1 MRKRR
6 DDYKETTYSQAV
18 YIKFYLSPSKGK
30 KIVFAPQTFL
40 LRLVRRHM
48 SMRVTS
54 GFRTSGML
62 VVLRVVAVVVRPVAV
77 VAAPATPTDD
87 PFSSRFS
94 SSQTEIASDEA
105 SSTSSTSTPV
115 TYALISA
122 ALVMVAGTMA
132 GLTVGLLGIDP
143 IELELRA
150 ESEVQSA
157 DRDAAR
163 SIRRVT
169 SKHHWLLC
177 TLLLVNAFASEAL
190 PLCLNQV
197 VGFRLGLGVSV
208 VCVLLFGEILPSA
221 LFTGPRRVRLA
232 AKSVPFVNAL
242 MWVTSPISW
251 PLAYGL
257 DKMIGQ
263 HSMNTRLNRS
273 QIGTLIGLHR
283 EEQVRDFSTRNQRME
298 NSTDNDDNN
307 ADDRDTSFDTGTTP
321 LLQIEV
327 LSNDPRQHTQWW
339 RRLVPQIIF
348 TKLWMSGRVSSDV
361 DVMGPSTPITSPFV
375 PASPPRVPGTLSDD
389 EVTIVRET
397 LRLAGKTVSDAMT
410 PFPCVYM
417 LPFEGTVFDEN
428 MLAST
433 LGTGLSRIPVFR
445 KNSKHNVVGTLMVK
459 KLIVLDPNSNRHLSE
474 LPLRKPLL
482 VHPNAGLLE
491 TLNAFQRGK
500 SHLALVTEHGTEL
513 QKAWALNSDVSPGS
527 VTISGIITVEDILEE
542 LIGKEITDEDDSHCF
557 VNFTEFGKH
566 ERRDSDGKKENGAA
580 SPLVL
585 TAARKFKS
593 LLNRR
598 NKILTS

>member
-18 YIKFYLSPSKGK
+18 YIKIYLSPSKGK

-197 VGFRLGLGVSV
+197 VGFR
-208 VCVLLFGEILPSA
+208 
-221 LFTGPRRVRLA
+221 
-232 AKSVPFVNAL
+232 
-242 MWVTSPISW
+242 
-251 PLAYGL
+251 
-257 DKMIGQ
+257 
-263 HSMNTRLNRS
+263 
-273 QIGTLIGLHR
+273 
-283 EEQVRDFSTRNQRME
+283 
-298 NSTDNDDNN
+298 
-307 ADDRDTSFDTGTTP
+307 
-321 LLQIEV
+321 
-327 LSNDPRQHTQWW
+327 
-339 RRLVPQIIF
+339 
-348 TKLWMSGRVSSDV
+348 
-361 DVMGPSTPITSPFV
+361 
-375 PASPPRVPGTLSDD
+375 
-389 EVTIVRET
+389 
-397 LRLAGKTVSDAMT
+397 
-410 PFPCVYM
+410 
-417 LPFEGTVFDEN
+417 
-428 MLAST
+428 
-433 LGTGLSRIPVFR
+433 
-445 KNSKHNVVGTLMVK
+445 
-459 KLIVLDPNSNRHLSE
+459 
-474 LPLRKPLL
+474 
-482 VHPNAGLLE
+482 
-491 TLNAFQRGK
+491 
-500 SHLALVTEHGTEL
+500 
-513 QKAWALNSDVSPGS
+513 
-527 VTISGIITVEDILEE
+527 
-542 LIGKEITDEDDSHCF
+542 
-557 VNFTEFGKH
+557 
-566 ERRDSDGKKENGAA
+566 
-580 SPLVL
+580 
-585 TAARKFKS
+585 
-593 LLNRR
+593 
-598 NKILTS
+598 